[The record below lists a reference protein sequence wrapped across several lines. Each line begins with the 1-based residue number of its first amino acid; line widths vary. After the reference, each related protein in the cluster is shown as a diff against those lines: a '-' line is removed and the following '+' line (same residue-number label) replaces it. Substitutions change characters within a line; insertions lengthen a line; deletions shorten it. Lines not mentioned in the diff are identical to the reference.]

1 MIEQKYTITRTRA
14 TWKPRVTDADMPFFT
29 DKDGNTLVA
38 LSGDAGAVY
47 TGTGRT
53 LVGEPPYAHPN
64 DAVESNNDPIDFIES
79 KTCPKALNSIT
90 RSAAASTTMPCT
102 SNGRLPTKR
111 NTKSPGLL

>member
-38 LSGDAGAVY
+38 LSGDADAVY

-53 LVGEPPYAHPN
+53 LVENPPTRILTMP
-64 DAVESNNDPIDFIES
+64 SNPTTTPLISSKS

-90 RSAAASTTMPCT
+90 RSAAASATMPCT
-102 SNGRLPTKR
+102 SNGRLPTNE

>member
-38 LSGDAGAVY
+38 LSGDADAVY

-53 LVGEPPYAHPN
+53 LVGEPPYAHLN
-64 DAVESNNDPIDFIES
+64 DAVESNNDPIDFIEVEDLPETQES
-79 KTCPKALNSIT
+79 
-90 RSAAASTTMPCT
+90 SARA
-102 SNGRLPTKR
+102 
-111 NTKSPGLL
+111 